1 MNTTMSKAL
10 QKILIANRG
19 EIARRVIRA
28 CQEMNIGTVAV
39 YSEVDRHALHV
50 LEADEAIAIGPP
62 SPLESYLNMDAIIQ
76 AALQTGCDA
85 IHPGYGFLSE
95 NPVFARKVREAGLVF
110 IGPTPEAMELV
121 GNKLR
126 ARQTVVAHGVP
137 VTPGMESHA
146 ADFEEIQQFAS
157 TIGYPIMIKAAAGG
171 GGKGMRVV
179 HSQNELRHALEASQ
193 REALSA
199 FGDDTVYLEKF
210 IEHPRHVEIQI
221 LADTHG
227 NAVHLFEREC
237 SIQRRHQKI
246 VEESPS
252 PALDDDLR
260 QQMGEAALKVI
271 QAVGYTNAGTVEFL
285 LDEEKN
291 FYFLEVNARIQVEHP
306 VTELV
311 TGIDLVKQQIRIA
324 SGETLP
330 FSQQNIVQ
338 RGHALECRIYAENP
352 ENHFLPSIGR
362 LQLVQEPV
370 GPGVR
375 IDSGIYEGLEVT
387 HYYDPILSKII
398 VWDETRSGA
407 INKMIHALQQYV
419 ILGVRTPIPFLIDL
433 LNHPEFRAGNLT
445 TRFIDDHFK
454 QWQLTITPEE
464 MAIAISAQNAFSRK
478 GNSRTHHAPR
488 TVHNPWT
495 TLGHWELFE

>member
-1 MNTTMSKAL
+1 MAKPL
-10 QKILIANRG
+10 RKILVANRG
-19 EIARRVIRA
+19 EIARRIIRA
-28 CQEMNIGTVAV
+28 CQEMNIPTVAV
-39 YSEVDRHALHV
+39 YSEADRHALHV
-50 LEADEAIAIGPP
+50 LEADEAVPIGPP
-62 SPLESYLNMDAIIQ
+62 PPLESYLNMDAII
-76 AALQTGCDA
+76 AAAQQTGCDA

-95 NPVFARKVREAGLVF
+95 NPVFARKCRDAGLVF

-126 ARQTVVAHGVP
+126 ARQTVLQHGVP

-146 ADFEEIQQFAS
+146 ADFQEIRQFARK
-157 TIGYPIMIKAAAGG
+157 IGYPIMLKAAAGG

-179 HSQNELRHALEASQ
+179 HSEDELQHALEASQ

-210 IEHPRHVEIQI
+210 IEKPRHVEIQV

-227 NAVHLFEREC
+227 NAVHVFEREC

-246 VEESPS
+246 IEESPS
-252 PALDDDLR
+252 PALDEPLR

-285 LDEEKN
+285 LDENRN

-306 VTELV
+306 VTELIS
-311 TGIDLVKQQIRIA
+311 GIDLVKQQIRIA

-330 FSQQNIVQ
+330 FTQDDLMQ
-338 RGHALECRIYAENP
+338 RGHALECRIYAEDP
-352 ENHFLPSIGR
+352 ENNFLPSIGT
-362 LQLVQEPV
+362 LQFVQEPV
-370 GPGVR
+370 GPGIR
-375 IDSGIYEGLEVT
+375 IDSGIYSGMEVT

-398 VWDETRSGA
+398 VWDETRQGA
-407 INKMIHALQQYV
+407 INKMIRALQQYI
-419 ILGVRTPIPFLIDL
+419 ILGVKTPIPFLIEV
-433 LNHPEFRAGNLT
+433 LNHPEFRAGNLS
-445 TRFIDDHFK
+445 TRFIDDYFP
-454 QWQLTITPEE
+454 QWRLSFSAEE
-464 MAIAISAQNAFSRK
+464 LAIGIAAAKMLQKPQTRQPG
-478 GNSRTHHAPR
+478 GNQR
-488 TVHNPWT
+488 TVHNPWQ

>member
-1 MNTTMSKAL
+1 MP
-10 QKILIANRG
+10 
-19 EIARRVIRA
+19 
-28 CQEMNIGTVAV
+28 
-39 YSEVDRHALHV
+39 
-50 LEADEAIAIGPP
+50 IGPP
-62 SPLESYLNMDAIIQ
+62 PPLESYLNMDAII
-76 AALQTGCDA
+76 AAAQQTRCDA

-95 NPVFARKVREAGLVF
+95 NPVFARKCRDAGLVF

-126 ARQTVVAHGVP
+126 ARQTVLQHGVP

-146 ADFEEIQQFAS
+146 ADFQEIRRFARK
-157 TIGYPIMIKAAAGG
+157 IGYPIMIKAAAGG

-179 HSQNELRHALEASQ
+179 HSEDELQHALEASQ

-210 IEHPRHVEIQI
+210 IEKPRHVEIQV

-227 NAVHLFEREC
+227 NAVHVFEREC

-246 VEESPS
+246 IEESPS
-252 PALDDDLR
+252 PALDETLR

-285 LDEEKN
+285 LDENRN

-306 VTELV
+306 VTELIS
-311 TGIDLVKQQIRIA
+311 GIDLVKQQIRIA

-330 FSQQNIVQ
+330 FTQDDLVQ
-338 RGHALECRIYAENP
+338 RGHALECRIYAEDP
-352 ENHFLPSIGR
+352 ENNFLPSIGT
-362 LQLVQEPV
+362 LQFVQEPV
-370 GPGVR
+370 GPGIR
-375 IDSGIYEGLEVT
+375 IDSGIYSGMEVT

-398 VWDETRSGA
+398 VWDETRQGA
-407 INKMIHALQQYV
+407 INKMIRALQQYI
-419 ILGVRTPIPFLIDL
+419 ILGVKTPIPFLIEV
-433 LNHPEFRAGNLT
+433 LNHPEFRAGNLS
-445 TRFIDDHFK
+445 TRFIDDYFQ
-454 QWQLTITPEE
+454 QWRLSFSAEE
-464 MAIAISAQNAFSRK
+464 LAIGIAAAKMLQKPQTRQPASNQRA
-478 GNSRTHHAPR
+478 
-488 TVHNPWT
+488 VHNPWQ

>member
-1 MNTTMSKAL
+1 MAKPL
-10 QKILIANRG
+10 RKILVANRG
-19 EIARRVIRA
+19 EIARRIIRA
-28 CQEMNIGTVAV
+28 CQEMNIPTVAV
-39 YSEVDRHALHV
+39 YSEADRHALHV
-50 LEADEAIAIGPP
+50 LEADEAVPIGPP
-62 SPLESYLNMDAIIQ
+62 PPLESYLNMDAII
-76 AALQTGCDA
+76 AAAQQTRCDA

-95 NPVFARKVREAGLVF
+95 NPVFARKCRDAGLVF

-126 ARQTVVAHGVP
+126 ARQTVLQHGVP

-146 ADFEEIQQFAS
+146 ADFQEIRRFARK
-157 TIGYPIMIKAAAGG
+157 IGYPIMIKAAAGG

-179 HSQNELRHALEASQ
+179 HSEDELQHALEASQ

-210 IEHPRHVEIQI
+210 IEKPRHVEIQV

-227 NAVHLFEREC
+227 NAVHVFEREC

-246 VEESPS
+246 IEESPS
-252 PALDDDLR
+252 PALDETLR

-285 LDEEKN
+285 LDENRN

-306 VTELV
+306 VTELIS
-311 TGIDLVKQQIRIA
+311 GIDLVKQQIRIA

-330 FSQQNIVQ
+330 FTQDDLMQ
-338 RGHALECRIYAENP
+338 RGHALECRIYAEDP
-352 ENHFLPSIGR
+352 ENNFLPSIGT
-362 LQLVQEPV
+362 LQFVQEPV
-370 GPGVR
+370 GPGIR
-375 IDSGIYEGLEVT
+375 IDSGIYSGMEVT

-398 VWDETRSGA
+398 VWDETRQGA
-407 INKMIHALQQYV
+407 INKMIRALQQYI
-419 ILGVRTPIPFLIDL
+419 ILGVKTPIPFLIEV
-433 LNHPEFRAGNLT
+433 LNHPEFRAGNLS
-445 TRFIDDHFK
+445 TRFIDDYFQ
-454 QWQLTITPEE
+454 QWRLSFSAEE
-464 MAIAISAQNAFSRK
+464 LAIGIAAAKMLQKPQTRQPASNQRA
-478 GNSRTHHAPR
+478 
-488 TVHNPWT
+488 VHNPWQ

>member
-1 MNTTMSKAL
+1 MAKPL
-10 QKILIANRG
+10 RKILVANRG
-19 EIARRVIRA
+19 EIARRIIRA
-28 CQEMNIGTVAV
+28 CQEMNIPTVAV
-39 YSEVDRHALHV
+39 YSEADRHALHV
-50 LEADEAIAIGPP
+50 LEADEAVPIGPP
-62 SPLESYLNMDAIIQ
+62 PPLESYLNMDAII
-76 AALQTGCDA
+76 AAAQQTGCDA

-95 NPVFARKVREAGLVF
+95 NPVFARKCRDAGLVF

-126 ARQTVVAHGVP
+126 ARQTVLQHGVP

-146 ADFEEIQQFAS
+146 ADFQEIRQFARK
-157 TIGYPIMIKAAAGG
+157 IGYPIMLKAAAGG

-179 HSQNELRHALEASQ
+179 HSEDELQHALEASQ

-210 IEHPRHVEIQI
+210 IEKPRHVEIQV

-227 NAVHLFEREC
+227 NAVHVFEREC

-246 VEESPS
+246 IEESPS
-252 PALDDDLR
+252 PALDEPLR

-285 LDEEKN
+285 LDENRN

-306 VTELV
+306 VTELIS
-311 TGIDLVKQQIRIA
+311 GIDLVKQQIRIA

-330 FSQQNIVQ
+330 FTQDDLMQ
-338 RGHALECRIYAENP
+338 RGHALECRIYAEDP
-352 ENHFLPSIGR
+352 ENNFLPSIGT
-362 LQLVQEPV
+362 LQFVQEPV
-370 GPGVR
+370 GPGIR
-375 IDSGIYEGLEVT
+375 IDSGIYSGMEVT

-398 VWDETRSGA
+398 VWDETRQGA
-407 INKMIHALQQYV
+407 INKMIRALQQYI
-419 ILGVRTPIPFLIDL
+419 ILGVKTPIPFLIEV
-433 LNHPEFRAGNLT
+433 LNHPEFRAGNLS
-445 TRFIDDHFK
+445 TRFIDDYFQ
-454 QWQLTITPEE
+454 QWRLSFSAEE
-464 MAIAISAQNAFSRK
+464 LAIGIAAAKMLQKPQTRQPG
-478 GNSRTHHAPR
+478 GNQR
-488 TVHNPWT
+488 TVHNPWQ

>member
-1 MNTTMSKAL
+1 MAKPL
-10 QKILIANRG
+10 RKILVANRG
-19 EIARRVIRA
+19 EIARRIIRA
-28 CQEMNIGTVAV
+28 CQEMNIPTVAV
-39 YSEVDRHALHV
+39 YSEADRHALHV
-50 LEADEAIAIGPP
+50 LEADEAVPIGPP
-62 SPLESYLNMDAIIQ
+62 PPLESYLNMDAII
-76 AALQTGCDA
+76 AAAQQTGCDA

-95 NPVFARKVREAGLVF
+95 NPVFARKCRDAGLVF

-126 ARQTVVAHGVP
+126 ARQTVLQHGVP

-146 ADFEEIQQFAS
+146 ADFQEIRQFARK
-157 TIGYPIMIKAAAGG
+157 IGYPIMIKAAAGG

-179 HSQNELRHALEASQ
+179 HSEDELQHALEASQ

-210 IEHPRHVEIQI
+210 IEKPRHVEIQV

-227 NAVHLFEREC
+227 HAVHVFEREC

-246 VEESPS
+246 IEESPS
-252 PALDDDLR
+252 PALDDALR

-285 LDEEKN
+285 LDENRN

-306 VTELV
+306 VTELIS
-311 TGIDLVKQQIRIA
+311 GIDLVKQQIRIA

-330 FSQQNIVQ
+330 FTQEDLVQ
-338 RGHALECRIYAENP
+338 RGHALECRIYAEDP
-352 ENHFLPSIGR
+352 ENNFLPSIGT
-362 LQLVQEPV
+362 LQFVQEPV
-370 GPGVR
+370 GPGIR
-375 IDSGIYEGLEVT
+375 IDSGIYSGMEVT

-398 VWDETRSGA
+398 VWDETRQGA
-407 INKMIHALQQYV
+407 INKMIRALQQYI
-419 ILGVRTPIPFLIDL
+419 ILGVKTPIPFLIEV
-433 LNHPEFRAGNLT
+433 LNHSEFRAGNLS
-445 TRFIDDHFK
+445 TRFIDDYFP
-454 QWQLTITPEE
+454 QWRLSFSAEE
-464 MAIAISAQNAFSRK
+464 LAIGIAAAKMLQKPQTRQPASNQRA
-478 GNSRTHHAPR
+478 
-488 TVHNPWT
+488 VHNPWQ